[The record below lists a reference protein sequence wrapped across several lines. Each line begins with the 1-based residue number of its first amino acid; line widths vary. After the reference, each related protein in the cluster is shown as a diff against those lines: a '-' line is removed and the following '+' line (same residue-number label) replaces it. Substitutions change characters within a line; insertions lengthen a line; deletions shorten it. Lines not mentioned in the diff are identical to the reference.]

1 MAKQSLCRS
10 IILSYVFSKNKI
22 KEIRQGD
29 ANFRMADG
37 IRLVP
42 RAAFEISKS
51 CPHNYKLILADCI
64 DRGWIKPIA
73 YVKEKELF
81 WEVLSE

>member
-1 MAKQSLCRS
+1 MTFTVSE
-10 IILSYVFSKNKI
+10 NKI

-29 ANFRMADG
+29 ANFRIADG

-42 RAAFEISKS
+42 RASIEVKKNIPS
-51 CPHNYKLILADCI
+51 NYQLIITECI
-64 DRGWIKPIA
+64 DKGWIKPIA

-81 WEVLSE
+81 WEVLGE

>member
-1 MAKQSLCRS
+1 M
-10 IILSYVFSKNKI
+10 SYTFPENKI

-29 ANFRMADG
+29 ANFRIADG

-42 RAAFEISKS
+42 RAGFEISKS
-51 CPHNYKLILADCI
+51 CPRNYTLILSDCI
-64 DRGWIKPIA
+64 ARGWIKPIA